1 MGSGASLASIPEDLL
16 QQTRQLNES
25 GNLVLPVSRLTQK
38 ELGKE
43 NVLEALRRRSLSEQR
58 RNSHLRRLSKLNKLQ
73 VIYELPPHV
82 KELLSQLGIESDEQ
96 ITENKKRSKKKSNNV
111 GVGVNLFPGSEQSN
125 RLVGHI
131 FDCIGAL
138 QHLVKASQSSISLN
152 EDESMS
158 TFEMNNR
165 AAGRLVHEMVTVY
178 TLCGNTV
185 NLVLDANPD
194 AATIEDDMGRLPI
207 HAALDCD
214 NPWYKT
220 VVDLIEAFPE
230 ALDARDGSGRLPI
243 HVVLDR
249 HNPDKRVVKLLLEK
263 FPGAAA
269 AKRGVGRVA
278 LHYSVFTDNPDLEV
292 VQSVQQA
299 YPEGVSACDLYGRLP
314 LHYAVDKV
322 RPSAVIVK
330 YLLSEGI
337 SGAAAK
343 DTHNRVPLN
352 VAIER
357 ECNNLAVIKALYN
370 AYPEA
375 IAEVG
380 PMGKYPLQLA
390 VECNV
395 PNIHTVHFLASMK
408 PEIIEMATQFP
419 PKINESAF
427 QVATRRRNN
436 TVLRTLLTISKH
448 INPSLLRDLNWN
460 HRKIAFLLVKN
471 TNVDVVDGDCGSTT
485 GVNTPRSL
493 NHKTLAAI
501 IPTIALPS
509 ITEAVNLRI
518 PSPSRLSPSLKTG
531 LSLGGKSTLGSDF
544 GANNTVVNL
553 FKRLHSN
560 GGDLFKVAVMYL

>member
-1 MGSGASLASIPEDLL
+1 MGSGASLASIPDDLL
-16 QQTRQLNES
+16 QQTKQLNES
-25 GNLVLPVSRLTQK
+25 GNLVLPTSTLTQK
-38 ELGKE
+38 ALATE
-43 NVLEALRRRSLSEQR
+43 NVLAALRRRSLSEQR

-82 KELLSQLGIESDEQ
+82 KKLLLKLGIENDEES
-96 ITENKKRSKKKSNNV
+96 TSTDNKRSKKSKN
-111 GVGVNLFPGSEQSN
+111 VGVNLFPGSEQSN
-125 RLVGHI
+125 KLVGHI
-131 FDCIGAL
+131 FECIGAL

-185 NLVLDANPD
+185 KVVLDANPD
-194 AATIEDDMGRLPI
+194 AATIEDNMGRLPL

-214 NPWYKT
+214 DPWYKT

-243 HVVLDR
+243 HVILDR
-249 HNPDKRVVKLLLEK
+249 NNPDKRILKLLLEK
-263 FPGAAA
+263 FPDSAA

-278 LHYSVFTDNPDLEV
+278 LHYAVFTDKPDLEV
-292 VQSVQQA
+292 LQCIQQA

-322 RPSAVIVK
+322 RPSTVIVN
-330 YLLSEGI
+330 YLLHEYI
-337 SGAAAK
+337 SGAATK

-352 VAIER
+352 IAIER

-375 IAEVG
+375 IGEVG

-390 VECNV
+390 VECAT

-408 PEIIEMATQFP
+408 PEIIQMTTQFP

-427 QVATRRRNN
+427 EVATRRRNN
-436 TVLRTLLTISKH
+436 SVLRTLLMISNH
-448 INPSLLRDLNWN
+448 ISPSLLRDLNWN
-460 HRKIAFLLVKN
+460 CRKIAFLLVNK
-471 TNVDVVDGDCGSTT
+471 TIVDVVDDGDCGSTT

-493 NHKTLAAI
+493 NHKTLAAA
-501 IPTIALPS
+501 IPTLASPS

-531 LSLGGKSTLGSDF
+531 LSLGGKSTLGSDV
-544 GANNTVVNL
+544 GANNIQVNL

-560 GGDLFKVAVMYL
+560 GGDLFRLAVMYL